1 MYKMALKLLKKS
13 LSKKSLQSKS
23 ILFAFAIGALS
34 GVGYVDFTK
43 REWYS
48 QDADLKAI
56 NVCFTPPSG
65 CSELIAR
72 EISHASND
80 LYIQAY
86 GFTSQKI
93 VNQILAAHNKGVEV
107 NVLLD
112 KSNLTDRYS
121 KIMQLTDAGIKVK
134 VDKLSGIAHNKVIII
149 DSQKVITGSFNFTN
163 NADQRN
169 AENVLLIQD
178 ANLAA
183 TYLKNW
189 HARYAAN

>member
-1 MYKMALKLLKKS
+1 MYKMLLKILKKS
-13 LSKKSLQSKS
+13 ISKKSLQGKS
-23 ILFAFAIGALS
+23 MLFAFAIGALS

-43 REWYS
+43 RQWYS
-48 QDADLKAI
+48 QDADLKAV

-72 EISHASND
+72 EISHASSD
-80 LYIQAY
+80 IYIQAY

-93 VNQILAAHNKGVEV
+93 VNQILAAHNKGVKV
-107 NVLLD
+107 NVMLD

-121 KIMQLTDAGIKVK
+121 KITQLIDAGIQVK
-134 VDKLSGIAHNKVIII
+134 VDKLSGIAHNKIIII
-149 DSQKVITGSFNFTN
+149 DKAKVITGSFNFTN
-163 NADQRN
+163 NADQKN

-189 HARYAAN
+189 YARYAAN

>member
-1 MYKMALKLLKKS
+1 MYKMLLKS
-13 LSKKSLQSKS
+13 LKKYTSKKGLQSKS
-23 ILFAFAIGALS
+23 LVFVFAIGALS

-93 VNQILAAHNKGVEV
+93 VNQILAAHNRGVKI

-121 KIMQLTDAGIKVK
+121 KIMQLTDAGIQVK
-134 VDKLSGIAHNKVIII
+134 VDKLPGIAHNKVIII
-149 DSQKVITGSFNFTN
+149 DRAKVITGSFNFTN
-163 NADQRN
+163 NADQKN

-178 ANLAA
+178 ASLAA

-189 HARYAAN
+189 QARYAAN